1 MLTRIR
7 GHLTY
12 ANVMATAAVFI
23 ALGGVSYAAVKLPK
37 GSVGTAQLKQN
48 AVTGPKIKSSSVTGS
63 DVRNGSLS
71 GADVQDGSLSQAD
84 FVGAFPAGAPGSKGD
99 PGPQG
104 LQGLQGGAGP
114 PGPTYAEVENRD
126 DPPGSPDGILV
137 EPAATTVTTPAAGRL
152 LVMFTT
158 DAFQA
163 TCTSGIS
170 TLGLYVDGTPV
181 PDTLREFPVA
191 VPARPVS
198 VFGVTATA
206 VAAGA
211 HVLTVRRDC
220 PTGDPSGTVIGQ
232 NNNLGAVLLG
242 G

>member
-1 MLTRIR
+1 
-7 GHLTY
+7 
-12 ANVMATAAVFI
+12 
-23 ALGGVSYAAVKLPK
+23 
-37 GSVGTAQLKQN
+37 
-48 AVTGPKIKSSSVTGS
+48 
-63 DVRNGSLS
+63 
-71 GADVQDGSLSQAD
+71 
-84 FVGAFPAGAPGSKGD
+84 
-99 PGPQG
+99 
-104 LQGLQGGAGP
+104 
-114 PGPTYAEVENRD
+114 
-126 DPPGSPDGILV
+126 
-137 EPAATTVTTPAAGRL
+137 
-152 LVMFTT
+152 MFTT